1 MTTSRL
7 SVRSV
12 RDLHAILRSPLEGGE
27 LGQGRPQRRAGRE
40 PAAGPAGRAGAA
52 DPGPG
57 PPAAGGCQGRPL
69 GGALHGDSGPRAP
82 AGRAL
87 DSRWADDDMVSAR
100 LWSRHS
106 LQPVHGQFQLVEP
119 TTARSRRSLDMQ
131 QAGPAAYRARQLEE
145 RLAAGAAWQGR
156 NLVVCG
162 YFGQF
167 LHGKWVP
174 STSKR
179 FCNALGYRASAFM
192 TSAISAH
199 RSWPP
204 RE

>member
-1 MTTSRL
+1 MNWGKAGRNAARGVSPPRAQQEERVPPRQDQARQLREAVKGDRL
-7 SVRSV
+7 EALFTVTL
-12 RDLHAILRSPLEGGE
+12 DPGLRQGGTWA
-27 LGQGRPQRRAGRE
+27 RAG
-40 PAAGPAGRAGAA
+40 
-52 DPGPG
+52 
-57 PPAAGGCQGRPL
+57 L
-69 GGALHGDSGPRAP
+69 TSTWL
-82 AGRAL
+82 
-87 DSRWADDDMVSAR
+87 VSAR

-106 LQPVHGQFQLVEP
+106 LQPVHGQFQLVGP

-145 RLAAGAAWQGR
+145 RLAAGAAWQR
-156 NLVVCG
+156 RDLVVCG

-179 FCNALGYRASAFM
+179 FRNALGYPASTFM
-192 TSAISAH
+192 TSAMPAH
-199 RSWPP
+199 RPCPP